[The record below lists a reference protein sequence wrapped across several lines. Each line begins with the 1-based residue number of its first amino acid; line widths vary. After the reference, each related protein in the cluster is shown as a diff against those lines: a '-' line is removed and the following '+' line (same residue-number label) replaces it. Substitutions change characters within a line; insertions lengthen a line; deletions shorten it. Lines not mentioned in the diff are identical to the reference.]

1 MKKTYINPTMN
12 IVKLNANSNILAGSD
27 KVSFSTNGESGSG
40 ELIDAG
46 ATGSGLGRGGIFDED
61 EE

>member
-12 IVKLNANSNILAGSD
+12 IVKLNAKSNILAGSD
-27 KVSFSTNGESGSG
+27 GGVQTNSTVGNAYSSS
-40 ELIDAG
+40 DV
-46 ATGSGLGRGGIFDED
+46 TYGRDGIFDES

>member
-12 IVKLNANSNILAGSD
+12 IVKLKANSSILAC
-27 KVSFSTNGESGSG
+27 SGV
-40 ELIDAG
+40 D
-46 ATGSGLGRGGIFDED
+46 TGSKVGNAYSSSDVTYGRGGMFDED

>member
-12 IVKLNANSNILAGSD
+12 IVKLNAKSNILAGSGG
-27 KVSFSTNGESGSG
+27 VNNNSTVGNAFNGS
-40 ELIDAG
+40 DV
-46 ATGSGLGRGGIFDED
+46 TYGRGGMFDED